1 MTKFGS
7 VRSGLISLILFAK
20 RVTLL
25 SNNTK
30 TGAILSDAM
39 SATWTVI
46 PWSIL
51 KDLTM
56 TYGEL
61 REVLMCMDEKHLHQ
75 TVTLYCLEEDEFV
88 PAIGTDYTD
97 EECQTID
104 PDHLVISF

>member
-1 MTKFGS
+1 
-7 VRSGLISLILFAK
+7 
-20 RVTLL
+20 
-25 SNNTK
+25 
-30 TGAILSDAM
+30 M

-61 REVLMCMDEKHLHQ
+61 REVLMCMDEEHLRQ

-88 PAIGTDYTD
+88 PAIGTDFTD
-97 EECQTID
+97 DECQTID

>member
-7 VRSGLISLILFAK
+7 VRSGLVSLILFAK

-46 PWSIL
+46 PWTIL
-51 KDLTM
+51 KDMTM

-61 REVLMCMDEKHLHQ
+61 REVLMCMDEEHLRQ
-75 TVTLYCLEEDEFV
+75 TVTLYSLECDEFV

-97 EECQTID
+97 EQCQTID

>member
-1 MTKFGS
+1 MTQFGS
-7 VRSGLISLILFAK
+7 VKSGACSLIHSAK
-20 RVTLL
+20 RVTLP

-46 PWSIL
+46 PWTIL
-51 KDLTM
+51 KDMTM

-61 REVLMCMDEKHLHQ
+61 REVLMCMDEEHLRQ
-75 TVTLYCLEEDEFV
+75 TVTLYSLECDEFV

-97 EECQTID
+97 EQCQTID

>member
-1 MTKFGS
+1 MSPG
-7 VRSGLISLILFAK
+7 
-20 RVTLL
+20 VT
-25 SNNTK
+25 
-30 TGAILSDAM
+30 LSDAM

-61 REVLMCMDEKHLHQ
+61 REVLMSMDEEHLRQ

-97 EECQTID
+97 EQCQTID

>member
-1 MTKFGS
+1 MATS
-7 VRSGLISLILFAK
+7 P
-20 RVTLL
+20 

-30 TGAILSDAM
+30 HGVILSDAM

-61 REVLMCMDEKHLHQ
+61 REVLMCMDEKHLRQ
-75 TVTLYCLEEDEFV
+75 TVTIYSLESDEFA

-97 EECQTID
+97 DECQTLD

>member
-1 MTKFGS
+1 
-7 VRSGLISLILFAK
+7 
-20 RVTLL
+20 
-25 SNNTK
+25 
-30 TGAILSDAM
+30 M

-61 REVLMCMDEKHLHQ
+61 REVLMNMDEQHLRQ